1 MFFAI
6 IFSNSTKVACT
17 FGIFDQNSDDIKD
30 TSLTGINYES

>member
-6 IFSNSTKVACT
+6 IFIISTKVAYT
-17 FGIFDQNSDDIKD
+17 IGIFDQNRNDIKD